1 MIINVLS
8 IQPFVLY
15 IKLFIIHFLCV
26 KDVRPCHIQEVISQ
40 HLFGI
45 FTKFFQYSKAHAL
58 LFNRSSSLSSSAKMA
73 EQVIVLSS
81 GLYDIPGCVIIT
93 RKA

>member
-1 MIINVLS
+1 MIIYVLS

-15 IKLFIIHFLCV
+15 MKLFIMHFLCI

-45 FTKFFQYSKAHAL
+45 FTKFIQYSKAHAL
-58 LFNRSSSLSSSAKMA
+58 LLDHHLC
-73 EQVIVLSS
+73 QVVPKWQSKSPIL
-81 GLYDIPGCVIIT
+81 LHIYLQLEEHCIYI
-93 RKA
+93 K